1 MPQDALQC
9 QQMIVVPQR
18 LNENA
23 IIITQ
28 QICVKEQVIMNLQRN
43 IAKMD
48 LHQQRNSIIIILVQ
62 SNYLAGELQY
72 QFDRCY

>member
-48 LHQQRNSIIIILVQ
+48 LHQQRNSIIITLVQ
-62 SNYLAGELQY
+62 SNYLAGESQY